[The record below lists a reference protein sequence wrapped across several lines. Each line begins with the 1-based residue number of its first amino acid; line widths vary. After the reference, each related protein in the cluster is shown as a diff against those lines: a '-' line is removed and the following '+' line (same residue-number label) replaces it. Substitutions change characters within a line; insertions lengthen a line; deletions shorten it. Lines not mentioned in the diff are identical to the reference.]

1 MPDSDV
7 WLLRHDTHYGHVA
20 FNGTKMPLLSFDVS
34 EIHAQTKEQQAINNT
49 GQMVSLIKGMPSF
62 IPGGCTCIADP
73 VGVPDVH
80 HARTTGLNEMEYL
93 GRINITLAEL
103 DGQSVVVDHWANWFF
118 HVFMELDKSLPHYG
132 KAPKRL
138 ASAYAGTACYDN
150 WDLTDPKI
158 KDPTVW
164 YRGIPTSP
172 ERVGPSKGLYCMNA
186 QKIPMCSNI
195 SQATWPPKPAYEH
208 LAGSKQTVP
217 WDAVHRAFAPS
228 FDKIQ
233 AKLHEVS
240 GL

>member
-1 MPDSDV
+1 
-7 WLLRHDTHYGHVA
+7 
-20 FNGTKMPLLSFDVS
+20 MPLLSFDVS

-103 DGQSVVVDHWANWFF
+103 VTSLGRSRVSVVGCQGYCADACLQDGQSVVVDHWANWFF

-158 KDPTVW
+158 KVHLLPASSLGQ
-164 YRGIPTSP
+164 RLK
-172 ERVGPSKGLYCMNA
+172 RC
-186 QKIPMCSNI
+186 CSGGCW
-195 SQATWPPKPAYEH
+195 A
-208 LAGSKQTVP
+208 
-217 WDAVHRAFAPS
+217 
-228 FDKIQ
+228 
-233 AKLHEVS
+233 
-240 GL
+240 